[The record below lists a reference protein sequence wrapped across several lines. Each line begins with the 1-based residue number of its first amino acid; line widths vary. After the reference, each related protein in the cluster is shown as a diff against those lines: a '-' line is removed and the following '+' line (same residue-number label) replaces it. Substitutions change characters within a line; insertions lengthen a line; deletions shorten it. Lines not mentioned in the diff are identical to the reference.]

1 MPSPF
6 EHLHGS
12 KPRSHLPTPKHSL
25 QSTHSENEVHQEVNR
40 AIKDKQE
47 EFYNKTAGPDKPTFN
62 NMDPVWIKNTLQN
75 IWEPATVLNRPNP
88 MREPRT
94 YLVEMR
100 GKLYQSTAEHIRPRS
115 SRINIDEPVKDIPLM
130 PSLQPPVV
138 PITPQVTPV
147 KKTTPKPTT
156 PKPVPR
162 VTPSTPPQVK
172 NKDNFQLRSQTTR
185 SGRITQVPSK
195 FKDT

>member
-1 MPSPF
+1 MKILSQ
-6 EHLHGS
+6 EILS
-12 KPRSHLPTPKHSL
+12 MSHDSL
-25 QSTHSENEVHQEVNR
+25 ILKEILSS
-40 AIKDKQE
+40 
-47 EFYNKTAGPDKPTFN
+47 
-62 NMDPVWIKNTLQN
+62 
-75 IWEPATVLNRPNP
+75 PNP

-100 GKLYQSTAEHIRPRS
+100 GKVYQRTAEHIRPRS

-162 VTPSTPPQVK
+162 VTPPTPPQVK
-172 NKDNFQLRSQTTR
+172 KKDNFQLRSQTTK

>member
-1 MPSPF
+1 
-6 EHLHGS
+6 
-12 KPRSHLPTPKHSL
+12 
-25 QSTHSENEVHQEVNR
+25 
-40 AIKDKQE
+40 
-47 EFYNKTAGPDKPTFN
+47 
-62 NMDPVWIKNTLQN
+62 
-75 IWEPATVLNRPNP
+75 

-100 GKLYQSTAEHIRPRS
+100 GKVYQRTAEHIRPRN

-130 PSLQPPVV
+130 LSLQPPVV

-147 KKTTPKPTT
+147 KKTSPKPTT